1 MSVRRQKGSALFLIL
16 IGVALFAA
24 LSYAVVNGLRVSD
37 GTSSGVTRE
46 RADSDMSS
54 VMDFAAATANGFQQ
68 MVLSDE
74 RDPNSIV
81 FTRPGEA
88 GYNTAPH
95 DFKIFHPQGGHVT
108 YQDLWSSLDDSTE
121 ATATDWYFVRNA
133 IDGIG
138 GSGDEVIMALVRVP
152 QRLCERINYKL
163 TGSETIP
170 SETGDMDA
178 MFATGSSPIDATNC
192 AACEGKASLCVANGN
207 VRVFY
212 YVLDRG

>member
-1 MSVRRQKGSALFLIL
+1 MSVRHQNGSALILIL

-24 LSYAVVNGLRVSD
+24 LSYAVVNGLRVND
-37 GTSSGVTRE
+37 GASSGVTRE
-46 RADSDMSS
+46 RADADMSS
-54 VMDFAAATANGFQQ
+54 VMDFATATANGFQQ

-81 FTRPGEA
+81 FTRPSDA

-108 YQDLWSSLDDSTE
+108 YQETWSSLDDSSET
-121 ATATDWYFVRNA
+121 TATDWHFVRNA

-138 GSGDEVIMALVRVP
+138 GAGDEVIMALVRVP
-152 QRLCERINYKL
+152 ERLCARINYRL
-163 TGSETIP
+163 TGSEAIP
-170 SETGDMDA
+170 SESGDMDG
-178 MFATGSSPIDATNC
+178 MFALGTSPIDSSNC
-192 AACEGKASLCVANGN
+192 AACEGKSSMCVANGN